1 MIPVV
6 PPLPGPIVYSAF
18 LVGFYRSDRP
28 GEFRDAGVF
37 SEATPTFTAGLRY
50 RDGCDRSAVVFQVN
64 SRRSYGRAAETLE
77 RMIDAR
83 PDLAWVKAMHTYS
96 TQRGSRLLAGTVL
109 VGKAVAR

>member
-6 PPLPGPIVYSAF
+6 PPLPGPVLYSAY

-50 RDGCDRSAVVFQVN
+50 HDGCDRSQVVFQVN
-64 SRRSYGRAAETLE
+64 SRRDYGRAAEALE
-77 RMIDAR
+77 RMIDTR

-96 TQRGSRLLAGTVL
+96 RQRRSRLPAGTVL